1 MVQKFKNTLR
11 YHRKILKLTLKEVA
25 KKLKH
30 KNVSRLSKWEH
41 GISTPNL
48 LNLLKLSIVY
58 KTLIDQFYPEIRDEL
73 IKRLSTGSKESRKTP
88 HQ

>member
-1 MVQKFKNTLR
+1 MVEIYKNTLR
-11 YHRKILKLTLKEVA
+11 HRRKILGLTLKEVA
-25 KKLKH
+25 KLLKH

-58 KTLIDQFYPEIRDEL
+58 KTLIDQLYPEIRTEL
-73 IKRLSTGSKESRKTP
+73 RKRLFTGSKKSLKLFKK
-88 HQ
+88 